1 MAKAL
6 WICYFGTALICQW
19 LFYHFPKTFFAFPV
33 NVGLLLFL
41 TVGLWVISREKRFSP
56 FASHLSSLSTTY
68 LLLTLFLG
76 SCLVQGFTNLPVT
89 GTWWFVAV
97 LTALV
102 AHLTLVL
109 FRGLSRP
116 RPYKLRFTLVHA
128 GLLLALSGGFFGA
141 PDTYEWRAIVTK
153 EQPTAEAFD
162 KGGYKTALGET
173 LQLVSSEATFSERGI
188 PQDYTAELR
197 MGKGSTFKLKVNHPH
212 RLSWQDDL
220 YLESINTTGT
230 TDISP
235 YCIVLWV
242 RQPWKYVQWTGIWM
256 LIAGSAL
263 LFIQGPFRTGKKGR
277 RRKAT

>member
-1 MAKAL
+1 M
-6 WICYFGTALICQW
+6 
-19 LFYHFPKTFFAFPV
+19 
-33 NVGLLLFL
+33 
-41 TVGLWVISREKRFSP
+41 ISREKRFSP
-56 FASHLSSLSTTY
+56 FASRLSSLSTTY

-76 SCLVQGFTNLPVT
+76 SCLVQGFTCLPVT

-162 KGGYKTALGET
+162 KSGYKTALGET

-188 PQDYTAELR
+188 PLDYTAELR
-197 MGKGSTFKLKVNHPH
+197 TCKGSTFKLKVNHPH

-230 TDISP
+230 TDIPP

-256 LIAGSAL
+256 LIAGNAL
-263 LFIQGPFRTGKKGR
+263 LFIQGHSVPGKKEEGG
-277 RRKAT
+277 KKHDYVE

>member
-1 MAKAL
+1 MGD
-6 WICYFGTALICQW
+6 FQG
-19 LFYHFPKTFFAFPV
+19 KTFFPICIPSVFAFHHLPALDPV
-33 NVGLLLFL
+33 F
-41 TVGLWVISREKRFSP
+41 
-56 FASHLSSLSTTY
+56 
-68 LLLTLFLG
+68 G

-197 MGKGSTFKLKVNHPH
+197 TGKGSTFKLKVNHPH

>member
-1 MAKAL
+1 M
-6 WICYFGTALICQW
+6 
-19 LFYHFPKTFFAFPV
+19 
-33 NVGLLLFL
+33 
-41 TVGLWVISREKRFSP
+41 
-56 FASHLSSLSTTY
+56 
-68 LLLTLFLG
+68 
-76 SCLVQGFTNLPVT
+76 
-89 GTWWFVAV
+89 
-97 LTALV
+97 
-102 AHLTLVL
+102 
-109 FRGLSRP
+109 
-116 RPYKLRFTLVHA
+116 
-128 GLLLALSGGFFGA
+128 
-141 PDTYEWRAIVTK
+141 IVTK

-197 MGKGSTFKLKVNHPH
+197 TGKGSTFKLKVNHPH